1 MVATAIAASPRVA
14 TRPGVAKSIVRALTA
29 SRVRAAARELHRHEP
44 FVHET
49 ALLHGSLRAIS
60 LSEADVLPFNG

>member
-1 MVATAIAASPRVA
+1 MVATAIAATPRVG
-14 TRPGVAKSIVRALTA
+14 TRSGIARSIVRALTA

-49 ALLHGSLRAIS
+49 ALVHGNLRAIS